1 MKIKRRCKC
10 GCGSITNYG
19 KIYVCGHNNKGRKY
33 PEGYYTGRNCKHGFC
48 NHSLYK
54 TWCNIK
60 QRCHNKNHRDSK
72 YYGGRGIRV
81 CIRWRLSF
89 PCFLKDMGEKP
100 SKNYTIERIDNDG
113 NYTPDNCR
121 WATRKEQ
128 RKNQRSG
135 DRNRF
140 NNLYLTYKGKT
151 KLLIEWAETTGI
163 KYGTLQKRYYKGLNP
178 QKILSQIDG
187 RGN

>member
-1 MKIKRRCKC
+1 
-10 GCGSITNYG
+10 
-19 KIYVCGHNNKGRKY
+19 
-33 PEGYYTGRNCKHGFC
+33 
-48 NHSLYK
+48 
-54 TWCNIK
+54 
-60 QRCHNKNHRDSK
+60 
-72 YYGGRGIRV
+72 
-81 CIRWRLSF
+81 
-89 PCFLKDMGEKP
+89 MGEKP